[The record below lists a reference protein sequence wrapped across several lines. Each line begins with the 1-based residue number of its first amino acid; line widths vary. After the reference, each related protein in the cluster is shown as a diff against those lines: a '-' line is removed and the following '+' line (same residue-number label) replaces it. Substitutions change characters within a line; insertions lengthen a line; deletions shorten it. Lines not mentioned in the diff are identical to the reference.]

1 MKEALD
7 TYEQW
12 GVAGIKVDFMQRD
25 DQKAVDFYWRTAKEA
40 AKRKMLVNFHGSY
53 KPTGIRRAYPNVI
66 TREGVRGLEQNKF
79 GNLQTPEQDLMI
91 PFIRMAVGPVDY
103 TPGAMRNAQDH
114 SFNPVFKRPM
124 SQGTRAHQVAM
135 YGIYESPLQ
144 MLSDSPSN
152 YLNEKETTEFI
163 SKFPTTWDETIPLQA
178 KVGEYIAVAKRS
190 GSKYFLSAMT
200 GKRSRKFSI
209 DLSFL
214 QPGKKYNVV
223 IYRDGYNSDLFAE
236 DYILEKK
243 TVSNTD
249 NVLIEMSKGGGYSA
263 RFEPLSK

>member
-1 MKEALD
+1 MEEALD
-7 TYEQW
+7 TYEKW
-12 GVAGIKVDFMQRD
+12 GVAGVKVDFMQRD

-103 TPGAMRNAQDH
+103 TPGAMRNAQANN
-114 SFNPVFKRPM
+114 FNPVFNRPM

-144 MLSDSPSN
+144 MLSDTPSN
-152 YLNEKETTEFI
+152 YLREKETTEFI
-163 SKFPTTWDETIPLQA
+163 SKFPTVWDETIPLKA

-190 GSKYFLSAMT
+190 GDTYFLSAMT
-200 GKRSRKFSI
+200 GKRSKKFT
-209 DLSFL
+209 LSEYCI
-214 QPGKKYNVV
+214 KSET
-223 IYRDGYNSDLFAE
+223 IINSLF
-236 DYILEKK
+236 
-243 TVSNTD
+243 
-249 NVLIEMSKGGGYSA
+249 
-263 RFEPLSK
+263 